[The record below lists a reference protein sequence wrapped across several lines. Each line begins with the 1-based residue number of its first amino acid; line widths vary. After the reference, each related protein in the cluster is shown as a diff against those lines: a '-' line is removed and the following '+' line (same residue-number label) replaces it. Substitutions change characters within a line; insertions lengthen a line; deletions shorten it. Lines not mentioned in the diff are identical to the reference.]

1 MKTKLL
7 SFCYLFLTFTCSFL
21 SAENFLETFPLAS
34 NECAASVA
42 TLASGQI
49 LTAAVD
55 FQNSGGDILLFSLN
69 PDGTFN
75 NGQRLSGAGD
85 DQAQALIATSDGGA
99 VLVGNT
105 SSFGQ
110 GDWDGF
116 IIKFRRSGS
125 IAWKKTLGTPA
136 VQQFVRV
143 VETHDKGLI
152 VLGDTD
158 GGSTSNDVLVIK
170 YNSRGRIIWKKTI
183 STPLFDHAS
192 GLSLTSDNG
201 AIVAIASNV
210 TDGIRSV
217 LVKLKAN
224 GAVEWSRMYG
234 SSGTHIAVSAV
245 EAADGGYYFT
255 ELFHSSE
262 QTPVGTVLSK
272 LDSDGTPLWSRLF
285 RKSANDVFIEVIS
298 SKPDGGALLGGTISS
313 VSSGKGILFSISSD
327 GKIQWK
333 KSVKTD
339 LRPLSVRSFSA
350 NEESVLAAG
359 CVGTRFANNMDVVLL
374 NLQNDGKF
382 QGGCAKLRKFSVSSS
397 SFTLTDAP
405 ATIQLLSPQYVSG
418 TPEFTSTAVDAPPAR
433 ACPGE

>member
-1 MKTKLL
+1 
-7 SFCYLFLTFTCSFL
+7 
-21 SAENFLETFPLAS
+21 
-34 NECAASVA
+34 
-42 TLASGQI
+42 
-49 LTAAVD
+49 
-55 FQNSGGDILLFSLN
+55 
-69 PDGTFN
+69 
-75 NGQRLSGAGD
+75 
-85 DQAQALIATSDGGA
+85 
-99 VLVGNT
+99 
-105 SSFGQ
+105 
-110 GDWDGF
+110 
-116 IIKFRRSGS
+116 
-125 IAWKKTLGTPA
+125 
-136 VQQFVRV
+136 
-143 VETHDKGLI
+143 
-152 VLGDTD
+152 
-158 GGSTSNDVLVIK
+158 
-170 YNSRGRIIWKKTI
+170 
-183 STPLFDHAS
+183 
-192 GLSLTSDNG
+192 
-201 AIVAIASNV
+201 
-210 TDGIRSV
+210 
-217 LVKLKAN
+217 
-224 GAVEWSRMYG
+224 
-234 SSGTHIAVSAV
+234 
-245 EAADGGYYFT
+245 
-255 ELFHSSE
+255 
-262 QTPVGTVLSK
+262 VLSK